1 MYRPLFIAFLATI
14 SLNACQSQTSGTE
27 EVVLEKQAYEDKFAS
42 IGAPQLLDVRTPEE
56 FNAGHIEG
64 AELINFYAD
73 DFVQQVEAKFDKSKP
88 LFLYC
93 RSGGRSAKATAKLK
107 ARGFE
112 EIYDLRGGYLT
123 W

>member
-1 MYRPLFIAFLATI
+1 MP
-14 SLNACQSQTSGTE
+14 CQSQTSGTE
-27 EVVLEKQAYEDKFAS
+27 EVVLEKQAYEDKLAS